1 MAASRA
7 FALSEF
13 LETGISSA
21 ATCNIG
27 AVVTFKVLVNGTTTI
42 TSLGTQPNKWKLVR
56 FAGILTLTHN
66 ATTLIL
72 PGGAN
77 ITTAAND
84 TAMLCSDPSGNW
96 RMYFYQR
103 AAAAP

>member
-7 FALSEF
+7 FALGEF
-13 LETGISSA
+13 KETDIASA

-27 AVVTFKVLVNGTTTI
+27 AVATFRARITGTVTI
-42 TSLGTQPNKWKLVR
+42 TSLGTQPNKWKVIR
-56 FAGILTLTHN
+56 FAGVLTLTHN
-66 ATTLIL
+66 ASTLIL

-84 TAMLCSDPSGNW
+84 TATMFSDPSGNW